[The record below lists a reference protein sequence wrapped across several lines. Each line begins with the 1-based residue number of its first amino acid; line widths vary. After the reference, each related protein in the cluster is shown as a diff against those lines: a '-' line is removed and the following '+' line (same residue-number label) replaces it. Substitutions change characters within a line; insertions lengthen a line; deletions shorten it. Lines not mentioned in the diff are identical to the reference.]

1 MFAYMKRICAFLLA
15 VVMLFSLLP
24 VGPVHAEEATTSYE
38 LTEADYAGVNAVFD
52 LIDQSEEAPAKK
64 KCVTI
69 AKDRGSHC
77 NCCGIG

>member
-38 LTEADYAGVNAVFD
+38 LTEADWDKIIASGMSFSREVCASFD
-52 LIDQSEEAPAKK
+52 NYISKEFAAKL
-64 KCVTI
+64 
-69 AKDRGSHC
+69 
-77 NCCGIG
+77 